1 MQAVQAVQDSV
12 SVSPIDIPFVSC
24 CDCCAIWHSE
34 DCERCP
40 RCARQ
45 VGIHCVANEEQT
57 RLLMY
62 AVSLLSEERIL
73 RASEYETWAFGEI
86 LREHMPSYSEM
97 CRVTIQACYMALRM
111 QPSNQKVEFA
121 IEFFK
126 EAYLQAPEIKTYRD
140 EENHYDSDVDEW
152 W

>member
-1 MQAVQAVQDSV
+1 
-12 SVSPIDIPFVSC
+12 
-24 CDCCAIWHSE
+24 
-34 DCERCP
+34 
-40 RCARQ
+40 
-45 VGIHCVANEEQT
+45 
-57 RLLMY
+57 MY
-62 AVSLLSEERIL
+62 AVSLLSEERIA

>member
-1 MQAVQAVQDSV
+1 MQAVQVIQEE
-12 SVSPIDIPFVSC
+12 IDIPFVSC
-24 CDCCAIWHSE
+24 LDCCAIWHSA

-45 VGIHCVANEEQT
+45 VGIHCVVSEEQI

-86 LREHMPSYSEM
+86 LREHMPSYTNT
-97 CRVTIQACYMALRM
+97 CRVTIQACYMALCM
-111 QPSNQKVEFA
+111 QPSNLKNEFA

-126 EAYLQAPEIKTYRD
+126 EAYLQAPEIETYRD
-140 EENHYDSDVDEW
+140 EEEDHYNSDVDEW